1 MYVSIASRTGGR
13 KYLSIV
19 HGYRDENGKVRK
31 KTIRSLGYLDELEK
45 MEVSTWLPYT
55 DATAHEALKNPVFR
69 LKLILQVYKEA
80 SPVQSQAGPSD
91 ITFAPE
97 PETEEKVITLE
108 IAPAGEAGYSRFYY
122 GRVNT
127 SPNYF
132 ILNMDAV
139 RLLGASLSEDN

>member
-1 MYVSIASRTGGR
+1 
-13 KYLSIV
+13 
-19 HGYRDENGKVRK
+19 
-31 KTIRSLGYLDELEK
+31 

-69 LKLILQVYKEA
+69 LKLILQSYKEA
-80 SPVQSQAGPSD
+80 APVQSQSGSSD

-97 PETEEKVITLE
+97 PEPEDKVITLE

-127 SPNYF
+127 TPNYF